1 VKQGKRSALQI
12 RYIMWN
18 KWNKKDT
25 TWWKR
30 WDKTNSLSNRST
42 MIMII
47 EPFDNTTC
55 FYLSLK
61 RKYQKKHT
69 RQWQTETSDHLIK
82 SHKQVVRSWQ
92 KEWKETKR
100 RSVMKNVTEMKRIKS
115 VTNKKQLP
123 SRLDCTYF
131 CCMVFTILSFA
142 VVWCRPS
149 DHTWADKKEMTH
161 IKVKCL
167 IKSQVKQNK
176 HQNETRVK
184 DEKQFEY
191 ESNTIVNRRTNV
203 YLVMTVKT
211 YWVDVKWRKTC
222 FLFHLT
228 SFIAGRTG
236 ARHEGGWYIMTKKHN
251 KNKCTGKKR

>member
-1 VKQGKRSALQI
+1 MERITWILSVNVLAGTISLLELPKENVIFLKVFLSKIQMCDKIYLKKFSSCSIDWVFGRWVIDDKTCHQTKIKPVQMIRKVVKQGKRSALQI

-30 WDKTNSLSNRST
+30 WDKTNSLSNGST
-42 MIMII
+42 MII

-100 RSVMKNVTEMKRIKS
+100 WSVMKNMSEMKRIKS
-115 VTNKKQLP
+115 VTSKKQLL
-123 SRLDCTYF
+123 SRLHCTYF
-131 CCMVFTILSFA
+131 FGMVFTISSFA
-142 VVWCRPS
+142 VV
-149 DHTWADKKEMTH
+149 
-161 IKVKCL
+161 
-167 IKSQVKQNK
+167 
-176 HQNETRVK
+176 
-184 DEKQFEY
+184 
-191 ESNTIVNRRTNV
+191 
-203 YLVMTVKT
+203 
-211 YWVDVKWRKTC
+211 
-222 FLFHLT
+222 
-228 SFIAGRTG
+228 
-236 ARHEGGWYIMTKKHN
+236 
-251 KNKCTGKKR
+251 